1 MAVHGLRSRQWSL
14 VTYASVAEFA
24 PLLNQCEHYAYIYHD
39 KDGVEPHYHILC
51 VFKNPRALK
60 GIQDT
65 IKSDQNTLG
74 EPVKSSLE
82 EMYKYLT
89 HERET
94 DKVLHPKESV
104 VCDSV
109 SFWETLTAEE
119 GSITDSL
126 IDDILQGLPLRL
138 LARRYGRDYMRNYK
152 AYIAFAQLVDAQE
165 HGAVQAYQR
174 YAEMAEFQRLAKE
187 NPDTGFEGEQISMD
201 FQSDGPKRSPLS

>member
-1 MAVHGLRSRQWSL
+1 MAAHGFRSRQWSL
-14 VTYASVAEFA
+14 VTYASVVEFS
-24 PLLNQCEHYAYIYHD
+24 PLLAQCEHYAYIYHD
-39 KDGVEPHYHILC
+39 KDGVEPHYHLLC

-60 GIQDT
+60 GLQDT

-94 DKVLHPKESV
+94 DKVLYPKESI

-109 SFWETLTAEE
+109 GFWESLTAEE
-119 GSITDSL
+119 GSITDSM

-152 AYIAFAQLVDAQE
+152 AYILFAHLVDAQE
-165 HGAVQAYQR
+165 HGYVHAYER
-174 YAEMAEFQRLAKE
+174 YAEIRDFKAIVKE
-187 NPDTGFEGEQISMD
+187 NPDTGFEGEQIAFGS
-201 FQSDGPKRSPLS
+201 QSDSPNR

>member
-1 MAVHGLRSRQWSL
+1 MAAHGFRSRQWSL
-14 VTYASVAEFA
+14 VTYASVTEFA
-24 PLLNQCEHYAYIYHD
+24 PLLTQCEHYAYIFHD
-39 KDGVEPHYHILC
+39 KDGVEPHYHLLC

-94 DKVLHPKESV
+94 DKVLYPKESV
-104 VCDSV
+104 ICDSPG
-109 SFWETLTAEE
+109 FWETLTAEE
-119 GSITDSL
+119 GSVTDSL

-138 LARRYGRDYMRNYK
+138 LARRYGRDFMRNYRGYTDF
-152 AYIAFAQLVDAQE
+152 AYLVCLQE
-165 HGAVQAYQR
+165 RGEMLAYEH
-174 YAEMAEFQRLAKE
+174 YVEKCDFKVLAKQ
-187 NPDTGFEGEQISMD
+187 NPDIGFEQ
-201 FQSDGPKRSPLS
+201 LSFDIPCDDQR

>member
-14 VTYASVAEFA
+14 VTYASVVEFA
-24 PLLNQCEHYAYIYHD
+24 PLLNQCEHSAYIYHD

-94 DKVLHPKESV
+94 DKVLYPKESV

-119 GSITDSL
+119 GAITDSL

-174 YAEMAEFQRLAKE
+174 YAEERDFRKLVKE
-187 NPDTGFEGEQISMD
+187 NPNTGFEGE
-201 FQSDGPKRSPLS
+201 

>member
-39 KDGVEPHYHILC
+39 KDGVEPHFHILC

-94 DKVLHPKESV
+94 DKVLYPKESV

-138 LARRYGRDYMRNYK
+138 LARRYGRDYMRNFNAYK
-152 AYIAFAQLVDAQE
+152 WFAQLVYAQE
-165 HGAVQAYQR
+165 HGTVYSYQR
-174 YAEMAEFQRLAKE
+174 YAEMAEFRRLAKE
-187 NPDTGFEGEQISMD
+187 NPDTGFEGEHTSMD
-201 FQSDGPKRSPLS
+201 MPRD

>member
-1 MAVHGLRSRQWSL
+1 MVSL
-14 VTYASVAEFA
+14 CVCSVAEFA

-39 KDGVEPHYHILC
+39 KDGVEPHFHILC

-94 DKVLHPKESV
+94 DKVLYPKESV

-201 FQSDGPKRSPLS
+201 IPCD

>member
-14 VTYASVAEFA
+14 VTYASGTEFA
-24 PLLNQCEHYAYIYHD
+24 PLLNQIEQVPYIYHD

-94 DKVLHPKESV
+94 DKVLYPKESV

-119 GSITDSL
+119 GAITDSL

-152 AYIAFAQLVDAQE
+152 AYIHFAHLVDAQE
-165 HGAVQAYQR
+165 RGFEHAYER
-174 YAEMAEFQRLAKE
+174 YAEIRDFKALVKE

-201 FQSDGPKRSPLS
+201 IPRD